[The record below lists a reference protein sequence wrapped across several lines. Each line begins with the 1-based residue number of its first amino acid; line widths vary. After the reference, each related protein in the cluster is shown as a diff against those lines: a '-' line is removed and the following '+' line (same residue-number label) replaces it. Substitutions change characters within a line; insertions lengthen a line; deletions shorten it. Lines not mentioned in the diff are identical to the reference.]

1 MIDASNGGL
10 VGRKASPRSIM
21 SRLEPLCSIPTSFVG
36 IQVAEQ
42 QGKYLAKSF
51 NALAKDANAHI
62 EPFNYR
68 HMGSMASI
76 GTLHTHE
83 NLLYFLGA
91 AHVSGKVSLCA
102 CCIAFMML

>member
-1 MIDASNGGL
+1 
-10 VGRKASPRSIM
+10 M
-21 SRLEPLCSIPTSFVG
+21 SRLESLCSTPTSFVG

-42 QGKYLAKSF
+42 QGKYLARSF

-76 GTLHTHE
+76 GTLHMHE
-83 NLLYFLGA
+83 ISCIFLVQHMCQAKSRYMPA
-91 AHVSGKVSLCA
+91 ALHS
-102 CCIAFMML
+102 